1 MMKKVKTSSGFEIE
15 LAEETLNNMELL
27 DALADLS
34 GGDGIQLCKIV
45 PMILGKEGKKK
56 LYDHLRL
63 PDGRVPADAVDRE
76 LGEIMNALQAGKN
89 SSSSPN

>member
-1 MMKKVKTSSGFEIE
+1 MMTKVKTSSGFEIE
-15 LAEETLNNMELL
+15 LSEDTMNNMELL

-34 GGDGIQLCKIV
+34 AGDGIQLCRII
-45 PMILGKEGKKK
+45 PMVLGKEGKKR

-76 LGEIMNALQAGKN
+76 IGEIFKALQSGKN
-89 SSSSPN
+89 SSSSPT